1 MQRRHQPHK
10 NGLYC
15 RNQNRL
21 VFYHIPDGVHL
32 FPKIHLTPTF
42 FLLNCIFKNVNF
54 TFVRTMIAPELLMKI
69 FTQKLQMKTTLIFFF
84 C

>member
-10 NGLYC
+10 NGLHY

-32 FPKIHLTPTF
+32 FLKIHLTPTF
-42 FLLNCIFKNVNF
+42 FLLDCIFENVNF
-54 TFVRTMIAPELLMKI
+54 TFVRTMIASELLMKI
-69 FTQKLQMKTTLIFFF
+69 FTQKLQMKTTFDFFAD
-84 C
+84 